1 MKGSVFKVP
10 FLCVSVNAY
19 FDYLYRKKTNFLRN
33 GLVIKSTG
41 SWYTVETENGETF
54 ECKIKGKFR
63 IKGIKNT
70 NPVTVGDHVAFTLQ
84 NVSADETKAKIGL
97 ITAISERKNYIIRR
111 SINLSKQAHI
121 IAANIDQAVLV
132 VTLEWPV
139 TTTTFIDRYLAS
151 AEAYRIPVLLV
162 FNKVDRYSEEQKNKM
177 HELISVY
184 ENIGYGCLET
194 SAETGMGLEDL
205 KNALKDKTNVVNGH
219 SGVGKSTLINR
230 LQPGLNLKTKEISD
244 SHKTGKHTTTYS
256 ELYKLSFGGHIID
269 TPGIKAFGMLEM
281 EPWEI
286 SHYFVEIFKE
296 SENCQYNNCSH
307 THEPGCAVKAAV
319 ENGEIAVSRFIS
331 YLGLLEGDEKYR
343 PAF

>member
-1 MKGSVFKVP
+1 M
-10 FLCVSVNAY
+10 NWY
-19 FDYLYRKKTNFLRN
+19 FDYLCSKRN
-33 GLVIKSTG
+33 ILKQGLVIKSTG
-41 SWYTVETENGETF
+41 SWYTVEDEQGNTF
-54 ECKIKGKFR
+54 ECKIKGNFR

-70 NPVTVGDHVAFTLQ
+70 NPVTVGDRVTFTLQ
-84 NVSADETKAKIGL
+84 SVSADEKEAKIGL
-97 ITAISERKNYIIRR
+97 ISAISERRNYIIRR

-121 IAANIDQAVLV
+121 IAANIDQAVLIA
-132 VTLEWPV
+132 TIDYPV

-151 AEAYRIPVLLV
+151 AEAYRIPVMLV
-162 FNKVDRYSEEQKNKM
+162 FNKTDRYDSAQLEKM
-177 HELISVY
+177 EELISIY
-184 ENIGYGCLET
+184 ENIGYKCLTT
-194 SAETGMGLEDL
+194 SAGSGAGVEEL

-219 SGVGKSTLINR
+219 SGVGKSTLIN
-230 LQPGLNLKTKEISD
+230 LIQPGLNLKTMEISD
-244 SHKTGKHTTTYS
+244 LHKTGKHTTTFS
-256 ELYKLSFGGHIID
+256 QLFKLDFGGYIID

-286 SHYFVEIFKE
+286 SHYFVEIFKI

-319 ENGEIAVSRFIS
+319 DNGEIAPSRFIS